1 VDETHEASG
10 RHESSTGSSTLDF
23 EHDGSALLGW
33 TSTSAGAYNFLT
45 IPGGAALAGS
55 YTSNGTTTTWVPL
68 LDQDGS
74 TIGLVN
80 AAQVDSGP
88 VTTYTYTPSGYPT
101 ATGTAND

>member
-1 VDETHEASG
+1 VLNFAN
-10 RHESSTGSSTLDF
+10 
-23 EHDGSALLGW
+23 DGSTVIGW

-55 YTSNGTTTTWVPL
+55 FTSGGTTTTWVPL

-80 AAQVDSGP
+80 AAQVDSGR
-88 VTTYTYTPSGYPT
+88 
-101 ATGTAND
+101 